1 MSGVKIPHLWQHVNE
16 DSRKQYAASK
26 AHHGCHKSL
35 HPQHASLLQKTNLQK
50 QFFSYSFCVKRTF
63 SFDLSS
69 ISLQLNNAQ
78 LVSST
83 KKTNGVKTKTAN
95 TLLLLL
101 IVEIIGEMIMIF
113 NEINA
118 LIMKTER
125 VTKTSIKMEAKSLG
139 TVVEAQFV

>member
-1 MSGVKIPHLWQHVNE
+1 M
-16 DSRKQYAASK
+16 
-26 AHHGCHKSL
+26 
-35 HPQHASLLQKTNLQK
+35 
-50 QFFSYSFCVKRTF
+50 
-63 SFDLSS
+63 
-69 ISLQLNNAQ
+69 
-78 LVSST
+78 SST

>member
-1 MSGVKIPHLWQHVNE
+1 M
-16 DSRKQYAASK
+16 
-26 AHHGCHKSL
+26 
-35 HPQHASLLQKTNLQK
+35 
-50 QFFSYSFCVKRTF
+50 
-63 SFDLSS
+63 
-69 ISLQLNNAQ
+69 
-78 LVSST
+78 SST

-101 IVEIIGEMIMIF
+101 IVAIIGEMIMIF